1 MGTTR
6 QRKLVGTENGSKHAS
21 NDKIKRKKSSK
32 SSSALSIRGQ
42 LICLLLSVGILIIFT
57 GLYLDTVVHSTADKL
72 ARHLG
77 YNDPVY
83 AAIIDAGSTGSRLL
97 AFSFHK
103 AYLDGRLIL
112 DKELFIQLKPG
123 LSSFVNEPKKGADS
137 IKQLLEHAYK
147 EIPKEYWKKTPLV
160 LKATAGLRML
170 PEQKA
175 NALLDEVRLLFS
187 QTPFHTNEDSVS
199 IMDGVDEGI
208 FSWVTVN
215 FLQGLL
221 NGNPNQA
228 AAALDLGG
236 GSTQVTFAATSD
248 SSLSQKEYIYNVQ
261 HGNNNI
267 TLYTHSYL
275 GLGLMAARKAILAEG
290 NEKKSLN
297 LISEC
302 INPIINN
309 TKWHYN
315 GKEYLV
321 SGPKTDIRYK
331 TDNANSEISVTEKHP
346 VIKFEKCLSIV
357 ENYVKSSVV
366 TPSELVSK
374 KINAFSY
381 YFDRATESGL
391 IDPFTGGKVPV
402 KDFLLAAKRTANS
415 TNADQP
421 FMTLDLTFIYVL
433 LTDGFGLKPTTQLSL
448 VKKINGHE
456 LSWALGAAI
465 KILQN

>member
-1 MGTTR
+1 M
-6 QRKLVGTENGSKHAS
+6 Q
-21 NDKIKRKKSSK
+21 
-32 SSSALSIRGQ
+32 
-42 LICLLLSVGILIIFT
+42 
-57 GLYLDTVVHSTADKL
+57 
-72 ARHLG
+72 
-77 YNDPVY
+77 
-83 AAIIDAGSTGSRLL
+83 
-97 AFSFHK
+97 
-103 AYLDGRLIL
+103 
-112 DKELFIQLKPG
+112 
-123 LSSFVNEPKKGADS
+123 GADS

-187 QTPFHTNEDSVS
+187 QTPFHTNEDAVS

-221 NGNPNQA
+221 NGNPDQA

-290 NEKKSLN
+290 NEEKSLN

-309 TKWHYN
+309 TKWNYN
-315 GKEYLV
+315 GKTYLV
-321 SGPKTDIRYK
+321 RY
-331 TDNANSEISVTEKHP
+331 
-346 VIKFEKCLSIV
+346 VI
-357 ENYVKSSVV
+357 N
-366 TPSELVSK
+366 
-374 KINAFSY
+374 FS
-381 YFDRATESGL
+381 F
-391 IDPFTGGKVPV
+391 
-402 KDFLLAAKRTANS
+402 
-415 TNADQP
+415 
-421 FMTLDLTFIYVL
+421 
-433 LTDGFGLKPTTQLSL
+433 
-448 VKKINGHE
+448 
-456 LSWALGAAI
+456 
-465 KILQN
+465 